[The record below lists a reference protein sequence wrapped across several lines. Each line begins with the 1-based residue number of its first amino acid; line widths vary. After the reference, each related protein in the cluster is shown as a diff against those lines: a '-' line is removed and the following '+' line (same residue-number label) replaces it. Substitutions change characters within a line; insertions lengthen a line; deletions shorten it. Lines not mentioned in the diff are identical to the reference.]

1 MEHVGQKQSPC
12 LSCQRVRDPANCE
25 NKLCNEWRSWWIG
38 RWECMRMTVKA
49 IANGR
54 GIQGNPISVGGTKYH
69 HPDRTR
75 DFLLVD
81 PCLQCPWR
89 DGLCQSTCDTKQIWI
104 ETKER
109 SNELES
115 GSSRQAEKV

>member
-1 MEHVGQKQSPC
+1 MQHGTKTKSPC
-12 LSCQRVRDPANCE
+12 ESCQRVRDPRNCE

-38 RWECMRMTVKA
+38 RWEHMRETERLRAK
-49 IANGR
+49 GK

-89 DGLCQSTCDTKQIWI
+89 DGLCSSPCYAKKLWT
-104 ETKER
+104 ETRER
-109 SNELES
+109 ICGLES
-115 GSSRQAEKV
+115 RSKR